1 MKTVVLFLIV
11 SMSLSMSPALAQQSR
26 GRTGLRR
33 NLTIAMAQQLL
44 NQQIDWFPDDCL
56 FTCAACWDPNDK
68 EENDNFQLLDSG
80 SASSPAPIE
89 QFLINEGYIRVGGDH
104 EYFTA
109 KAKRS
114 PYFNSH
120 GGFRFARL
128 KNPKLMVTTINDP
141 TNVPIEYDFVPID
154 LTMKFFGGVKRVKAI
169 ASFAYQGGKW
179 YLKDFK

>member
-1 MKTVVLFLIV
+1 MKKLILILVVVLSLPCHPFAQQRKGRSGRPRHNLIV
-11 SMSLSMSPALAQQSR
+11 
-26 GRTGLRR
+26 
-33 NLTIAMAQQLL
+33 AMAQQVL

-89 QFLINEGYIRVGGDH
+89 QFLINEGYIRVSGDH

-114 PYFNSH
+114 PYFNPH

-128 KNPKLMVTTINDP
+128 KNPKIMVSKVTDP
-141 TNVPIEYDFVPID
+141 TNVPIEYDFVPTE
-154 LTMKFFGGVKRVKAI
+154 LTMKFFGGIKRVKAV
-169 ASFAYQGGKW
+169 ASFVYQDGKW
-179 YLKDFK
+179 YLKGFK